1 MAQPDLVAQKIIATD
16 PQVGFGSSA
25 VLPYRK
31 RELDTRG
38 LDAMERARTRKEAAA
53 QEAKKDNED
62 FYRQSIGK
70 LSDYN
75 REFDVHMKQEAQN
88 LLRHGHDIVKNR
100 GGDLRTDPDWNYKFV
115 RFQQKAAATKQLA
128 KSMDDIDK
136 LGQGDVGKYVNLPS
150 YKGEA
155 LKRYKNIAREVNAG
169 NDQVL
174 QENITPNLNDL
185 EFFKTNDFIQ
195 DQIRDIKGGKI
206 SNEQI
211 INSGLGQYIKK
222 TEKGYK
228 FSTYDDKGNLIP
240 GINQEVQDYFLNSET
255 NDPNM
260 LQYRAAIDDMV
271 DKQIR
276 NKALMLKKYDP
287 EYQNMGEEAIR
298 NLIANPSNRHYVD
311 KETLKENILKSQLEP
326 FQETKVGQGIK
337 SGFKYNVKS
346 GSGSG
351 GEEFKIVRTYDQER
365 NTSAASSDGTN
376 KVSSGWVPEELR
388 FEGKKM
394 DKPLLVNS
402 TKIYNEDT
410 NTPLSEKE
418 SIGDNEFKPT
428 RLMLLPYDPKTGKYL
443 HGKKE
448 TVTKNR
454 NVEYKWVAAG
464 TIIKGN
470 SSKKVF
476 IPYKEIQPDIKAQ
489 YGYDLD
495 DRALNE
501 YSDLELTD
509 QINQQY
515 PDASPQEKI
524 EIFKNIRGR

>member
-1 MAQPDLVAQKIIATD
+1 MAQPDLVAQKIMNTD

-38 LDAMERARTRKEAAA
+38 LEAMERAKTRREAAE

-70 LSDYN
+70 LNDYN
-75 REFDVHMKQEAQN
+75 REFDAHMRQEASDLVSHGSNVIRNGGN
-88 LLRHGHDIVKNR
+88 LKS
-100 GGDLRTDPDWNYKFV
+100 DPDFNHKFA
-115 RFQQKAAATKQLA
+115 RFQQKAAATKQMA
-128 KSMDDIDK
+128 KSMEDIDK
-136 LGQGDVGKYVNLPS
+136 LGQASVGKYINLPS

-155 LKRYKNIAREVNAG
+155 LKRYKNAAREVNSG
-169 NDQVL
+169 NDQAL

-211 INSGLGQYIKK
+211 VNSALGQYIKK

-228 FSTYDDKGNLIP
+228 FSTYDDKGNLVP
-240 GINQEVQDYFLNSET
+240 GINQEVQNYFLNSDT
-255 NDPNM
+255 NDPDM

-271 DKQIR
+271 DKQLR

-287 EYQNMGEEAIR
+287 EYQNIGEDKIR
-298 NLIANPSNRHYVD
+298 DMISNPNNKHYVD
-311 KETLKENILKSQLEP
+311 KETLKEGILKAQLEP

-337 SGFKYNVKS
+337 SGFKYNTKS
-346 GSGSG
+346 GSGDD
-351 GEEFKIVRTYDQER
+351 EFKIVRTYDQER
-365 NTSAASSDGTN
+365 NTSAATAGGAN

-394 DKPLLVNS
+394 DKPLLINS
-402 TKIYNEDT
+402 TKIYNEET

-428 RLMLLPYDPKTGKYL
+428 RLMLLPYDTKTGKYL

-448 TVTKNR
+448 SVSNNKNAR
-454 NVEYKWVAAG
+454 YRWVAAG
-464 TIIKGN
+464 TIVKGS

-476 IPYKEIQPDIKAQ
+476 IPYEEVQPDIKAQ
-489 YGYDLD
+489 YGYDL
-495 DRALNE
+495 NE
-501 YSDLELTD
+501 RSLSEVSDLELTD

-524 EIFKNIRGR
+524 EIFKTIRGR